1 MTNEIKTQQE
11 LLLAIRTGEIQ
22 PERSTAYWTPEERAE
37 LQRLY
42 RDGQGISEIALLLQR
57 SESAV
62 FQQLLAMGML
72 AGQGKPRQ
80 RNPRQIKCQCP
91 KCLEWECPHYDREE
105 ECCCLKLSMTF

>member
-11 LLLAIRTGEIQ
+11 LLLAIRNGEMH

-72 AGQGKPRQ
+72 AGQG
-80 RNPRQIKCQCP
+80 NPDREILVKSSASV
-91 KCLEWECPHYDREE
+91 LNVWRGNTPHYDKDG
-105 ECCCLKLSMTF
+105 CCCLRVSMTF

>member
-11 LLLAIRTGEIQ
+11 LLLAIRNGEMH

-72 AGQGKPRQ
+72 AGRGNPDRGIRVRLSVSAPSAWSGNAPTMTGR
-80 RNPRQIKCQCP
+80 RNAVV
-91 KCLEWECPHYDREE
+91 
-105 ECCCLKLSMTF
+105 

>member
-1 MTNEIKTQQE
+1 MTGEIKNQQE
-11 LLLAIRTGEIQ
+11 LLLAIRNGEIH

-80 RNPRQIKCQCP
+80 RSPRQIKCQCP
-91 KCLEWECPHYDREE
+91 KCLERECPHYDREE
-105 ECCCLKLSMTF
+105 GYCCLRNATTF

>member
-11 LLLAIRTGEIQ
+11 LLLAIRNGEMH

-80 RNPRQIKCQCP
+80 RNPRQVKCQCP
-91 KCLEWECPHYDREE
+91 KCLEWECPHYDKEG
-105 ECCCLKLSMTF
+105 CYCLRVSTTF

>member
-11 LLLAIRTGEIQ
+11 LLLAIRNGEMH

-72 AGQGKPRQ
+72 ARQGKSRQ
-80 RNPRQIKCQCP
+80 RNPRQVKCQCP